1 MLLVQERP
9 VITLVG
15 VRQAKEGFVFIHQ
28 GPSSGCE
35 GCECYQ
41 VCIKNLEAGR
51 VYRVIRLREKVFP
64 CRLHEVGV
72 RVVEVVESDI
82 SAALPSKLAIEGAV
96 ITFRKAE
103 CDVQA
108 CEHRELCVPH
118 GLVNGD
124 HCTVLKTEENV
135 ACPRGLSLVRAVLR
149 RLPSS

>member
-1 MLLVQERP
+1 MLLVRERS

-28 GPSSGCE
+28 GPSSSCE
-35 GCECYQ
+35 GCEYYQ
-41 VCIKNLEAGR
+41 VCLKNLEAGR
-51 VYRVIRLREKVFP
+51 VYKVVRLREKVFP
-64 CRLHEVGV
+64 CRLHEAGA

-82 SAALPSKLAIEGAV
+82 LAALPSKLAIEGAV
-96 ITFRKAE
+96 ITFQKAE

-108 CEHRELCVPH
+108 CEHHELCVPR

-124 HCTVLKTEENV
+124 HCTVLKIGENV
-135 ACPRGLSLVRAVLR
+135 ACSKGLSLVKAVLR

>member
-15 VRQAKEGFVFIHQ
+15 VRQAKKGFVFIHQ

-35 GCECYQ
+35 DCEYYQ

-51 VYRVIRLREKVFP
+51 VYRVVMLREKVFP
-64 CRLHEVGV
+64 CRLHEDGA

-82 SAALPSKLAIEGAV
+82 SATLPSKLAIEGAV
-96 ITFRKAE
+96 ITFQRAE
-103 CDVQA
+103 CNAQA
-108 CEHRELCVPH
+108 CEHRELCAPR

-124 HCTVLKTEENV
+124 HCTVMKIGDNV
-135 ACPRGLSLVRAVLR
+135 ACPKGLSLVKAALR
-149 RLPSS
+149 RFPSS

>member
-1 MLLVQERP
+1 MLLVQERS

-28 GPSSGCE
+28 GPSSSCE
-35 GCECYQ
+35 GCEYYQ

-51 VYRVIRLREKVFP
+51 VYKVARLREKVFS
-64 CRLHEVGV
+64 CRLHEAGA

-82 SAALPSKLAIEGAV
+82 LVALPSKLAIEGAV
-96 ITFRKAE
+96 ITFQKVE

-108 CEHRELCVPH
+108 CEHHELCVPR

-124 HCTVLKTEENV
+124 HCTILKIDEKV
-135 ACPRGLSLVRAVLR
+135 ACSKGLSLVKAVLR

>member
-1 MLLVQERP
+1 MVQERS

-35 GCECYQ
+35 DCEYYQ
-41 VCIKNLEAGR
+41 VCIKNLETGR
-51 VYRVIRLREKVFP
+51 VYKVVRLREKVFP
-64 CRLHEVGV
+64 CKLHEAGV

-82 SAALPSKLAIEGAV
+82 LAALPLKLAIEGAV
-96 ITFRKAE
+96 VTFRKAE
-103 CDVQA
+103 CDIHA
-108 CEHRELCVPH
+108 CEHYELCVPR

-124 HCTVLKTEENV
+124 HCTVLEVGENV
-135 ACPRGLSLVRAVLR
+135 ACSKGLSLVKAVLR